1 MIQPRLQP
9 ARIEPVDES
18 LLQTIIGRIVEH
30 CRPRRVILFGS
41 RARGDARPDSDVDLL
56 VEMETSDPMRERR
69 RKIRELFRGRR
80 WGLDVLVYTPEE
92 MAERRGSLASI
103 VGEIEREGRLLYERP

>member
-1 MIQPRLQP
+1 MIQPTLRP

-18 LLQTIIGRIVEH
+18 LLRMILGRIVEH

-56 VEMETSDPMRERR
+56 VETETTDPMPARR
-69 RKIRELFRGRR
+69 RKIRELFAGRR
-80 WGLDVLVYTPEE
+80 WGLDVLVYTPAE
-92 MAERRGSLASI
+92 MAGRRGSLASV
-103 VGEIEREGRLLYERP
+103 VGQIEREGKLLYERP

>member
-9 ARIEPVDES
+9 ARVELVDES
-18 LLQTIIGRIVEH
+18 LLQAILRTIVDRCH
-30 CRPRRVILFGS
+30 PRRVILFGS
-41 RARGDARPDSDVDLL
+41 RARGDARTDSDVDLL
-56 VEMETSDPMRERR
+56 VEMETGDPMPERR

-80 WGLDVLVYTPEE
+80 WGLDVVVYTPAE
-92 MAERRGSLASI
+92 MAERRRSLASI